1 MKSLLLEDP
10 HQSPITMVTYC
21 VRRCLMFA
29 RNVLLAGT
37 SSGLRRL
44 SSHSQVQSTCMTPEI
59 TGAFHLNR
67 RGVVR
72 IAGRDTVD
80 LLQGLI
86 TSDVTEMNNVG
97 HGVRAQYSMML
108 NVQVGALLVLLSVQ
122 VGAYGIIIIAIT

>member
-1 MKSLLLEDP
+1 
-10 HQSPITMVTYC
+10 
-21 VRRCLMFA
+21 
-29 RNVLLAGT
+29 
-37 SSGLRRL
+37 
-44 SSHSQVQSTCMTPEI
+44 MTPEI

-122 VGAYGIIIIAIT
+122 VDAYGIIIIAIT

>member
-1 MKSLLLEDP
+1 
-10 HQSPITMVTYC
+10 
-21 VRRCLMFA
+21 MFA

-37 SSGLRRL
+37 SSGPRRL
-44 SSHSQVQSTCMTPEI
+44 SSHAQVQSTCMNPEI

-108 NVQVGALLVLLSVQ
+108 NVQVGALPVLLSVQ
-122 VGAYGIIIIAIT
+122 VGGYGISIIAIT